1 MDSAL
6 LLGALAARG
15 LREVVVSPGSR
26 SAPLVL
32 SALDHPELTVR
43 VVLDERVAGFVA
55 LGLSRAGGR
64 PVALV
69 CTSGSAA
76 AHYLPALVEAD
87 ASRLPLLVLTA
98 DRPPELHGCGA
109 PQTVD
114 QRRYFGAF
122 VRGARDLCGPMPDA
136 AWVQAAVAAVD
147 LATGIPAGPVHLN
160 VAFREPLWDPEADG
174 QVRRPSAQVGAVRGA
189 PRLESS
195 AIAELTDRLR
205 SAGRGVVFCGPG
217 AGVSASGVRR
227 LADHL
232 GWPLLAEAA
241 SGTRFGAP
249 PGGVVWSYD
258 ALVRAGAPAPDLVLQ
273 FGRAAVSRPLL
284 RWLSGGPCVRV
295 DAAGARHDPALAGGV
310 LVAADPEH
318 LARDLADALGAA
330 PADDR
335 WRAAWMAAQTRVAAL
350 VSAADAELWEGAVA
364 RAVVAALPLGHAL
377 HVASSMPFRDVDAF
391 VPAAGRAL
399 PVFASRGAN
408 GIDGTIAT
416 AAGESLGRGP
426 VALLTGDLAFLH
438 DVGGLLAA
446 AELGADLTVVVI
458 DNGGGG
464 IFDFLPIAA
473 HPTAFERCFTTPQRG
488 RIDALCAAA
497 GASHTRVEDVHEL
510 RPALSAALGRPGLDV
525 VQIIIERHRNVA
537 RHHELTAACEAA
549 LSEECPWSPSSTG

>member
-1 MDSAL
+1 
-6 LLGALAARG
+6 
-15 LREVVVSPGSR
+15 
-26 SAPLVL
+26 
-32 SALDHPELTVR
+32 
-43 VVLDERVAGFVA
+43 
-55 LGLSRAGGR
+55 
-64 PVALV
+64 
-69 CTSGSAA
+69 
-76 AHYLPALVEAD
+76 
-87 ASRLPLLVLTA
+87 
-98 DRPPELHGCGA
+98 
-109 PQTVD
+109 
-114 QRRYFGAF
+114 
-122 VRGARDLCGPMPDA
+122 
-136 AWVQAAVAAVD
+136 
-147 LATGIPAGPVHLN
+147 
-160 VAFREPLWDPEADG
+160 
-174 QVRRPSAQVGAVRGA
+174 
-189 PRLESS
+189 
-195 AIAELTDRLR
+195 
-205 SAGRGVVFCGPG
+205 
-217 AGVSASGVRR
+217 
-227 LADHL
+227 
-232 GWPLLAEAA
+232 
-241 SGTRFGAP
+241 
-249 PGGVVWSYD
+249 
-258 ALVRAGAPAPDLVLQ
+258 
-273 FGRAAVSRPLL
+273 
-284 RWLSGGPCVRV
+284 
-295 DAAGARHDPALAGGV
+295 
-310 LVAADPEH
+310 
-318 LARDLADALGAA
+318 
-330 PADDR
+330 
-335 WRAAWMAAQTRVAAL
+335 MAAQTRVAAL